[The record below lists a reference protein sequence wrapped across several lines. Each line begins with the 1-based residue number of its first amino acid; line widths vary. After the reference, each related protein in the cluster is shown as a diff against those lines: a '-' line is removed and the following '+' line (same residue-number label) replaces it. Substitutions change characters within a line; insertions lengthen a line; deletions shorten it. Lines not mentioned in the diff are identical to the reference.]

1 MKLRPINI
9 IEIIA
14 ALLFI
19 AGHFLKGAHI
29 PYMGLLSVL
38 GGLTLGV
45 LYFNLGFLTL
55 KSPEIS
61 VGNLIAYGLLLG
73 TGVIALIF
81 SAQHW
86 PMAEQYLTFCIAFFI
101 LLALMR
107 IVFTYLLK
115 QKRVLTYNKGIA
127 IRYLV
132 ILIFMIVALLSY
144 KIK

>member
-14 ALLFI
+14 VLLFI
-19 AGHFLKGAHI
+19 AGHFLKDAHI

-86 PMAEQYLTFCIAFFI
+86 PMAEQYLIFCISFFI

-115 QKRVLTYNKGIA
+115 QKRVLTYNKGIV

-132 ILIFMIVALLSY
+132 ILTFMILAL
-144 KIK
+144 